1 MKGKTQN
8 QAINNQP
15 QKVNILVNPED
26 NVIPFTTSTDNSFTF
41 AAVVN
46 GYTTQITVSTDASG
60 LSFSV
65 DETLKMLKSGA
76 LGRTDFDGDAEKI
89 LGNNSVADKS
99 IFTVG
104 EISIATKSA
113 FELEATVIQKQK
125 IGILMNEKI
134 LKKFGA
140 YTIDKEKKQ
149 IVFN

>member
-1 MKGKTQN
+1 VPKTQN
-8 QAINNQP
+8 QAINNQT
-15 QKVNILVNPED
+15 QKVNIQVNPDD
-26 NVIPFTTSTDNSFTF
+26 NVIPFTSSTDNSFTF
-41 AAVVN
+41 EAVVN
-46 GYTTQITVSTDASG
+46 GYTTQITVSTDATG

-76 LGRTDFDGDAEKI
+76 LGKTDFDGDAEKI

-99 IFTVG
+99 VFIVG
-104 EISIATKSA
+104 DISIATKSA
-113 FELEATVIQKQK
+113 FELEATVLQKQK